1 MVVVPGA
8 ERSLMEVGC
17 VFIISGNAI
26 AKLLKYILFLC
37 FTTDTSAVQFLCHD
51 RNTKNLLLLSVCC
64 VARWWIINS
73 AFREGN

>member
-1 MVVVPGA
+1 MVVLPGA

-37 FTTDTSAVQFLCHD
+37 FTTDTSAVHFHDCHD
-51 RNTKNLLLLSVCC
+51 RNTKNLLLSVCC
-64 VARWWIINS
+64 VAR
-73 AFREGN
+73 